1 MIHIHRDSLHDT
13 LHAQKLLN
21 HSNCA
26 ALISTHFH
34 NLVAEIPPA
43 LATPMHMAAI
53 VDEASA
59 SVTFLYKL
67 VQGCRCLQL
76 HHAHSV
82 FSLALTLHAAVNLLV
97 CIAPLPLGCRSP
109 SFQVRRHGQCTCAQ
123 FYRIEH
129 ERVTHGCLQVLEAG
143 CISCRAALRGSPWP
157 MPRSC

>member
-1 MIHIHRDSLHDT
+1 MNWAEAAVLLTAVPSPLRWCRFDNDTLHCHLDSLHDT

-67 VQGCRCLQL
+67 VQGCRCPQFHHVHSVCVIYQL
-76 HHAHSV
+76 SFCTQRSIFWSALRRCRWAATVGHFRCGSMADAHSPNSV
-82 FSLALTLHAAVNLLV
+82 E
-97 CIAPLPLGCRSP
+97 
-109 SFQVRRHGQCTCAQ
+109 
-123 FYRIEH
+123 FY
-129 ERVTHGCLQVLEAG
+129 TTK
-143 CISCRAALRGSPWP
+143 
-157 MPRSC
+157 

>member
-1 MIHIHRDSLHDT
+1 MIHCHLDSLNDT

-67 VQGCRCLQL
+67 VQGCRFLQL
-76 HHAHSV
+76 HQAHSV
-82 FSLALTLHAAVNLLV
+82 FISSHSARSGQSFGLHCAA
-97 CIAPLPLGCRSP
+97 AAGLPQS
-109 SFQVRRHGQCTCAQ
+109 V
-123 FYRIEH
+123 
-129 ERVTHGCLQVLEAG
+129 
-143 CISCRAALRGSPWP
+143 ISGAAPWP
-157 MPRSC
+157 MHMRPIL